1 MSSGQSCQ
9 IPVDLELSVSA
20 VANQLKGSNLR
31 PFVKLV
37 HDFNCQVISPA
48 PQLSFLKQSFAV
60 RVDQA
65 GLKLKA
71 TIHSQLPRFGDYSLV
86 FWPQLLS
93 FALLGLGQMSKP
105 HLAQMLHAQL
115 YLSLPKI
122 LKQCEE

>member
-9 IPVDLELSVSA
+9 IPVDLELSA
-20 VANQLKGSNLR
+20 VASQLKEILR
-31 PFVKLV
+31 TDLGPFVKLV
-37 HDFNCQVISPA
+37 HDLNCQAISPA

-71 TIHSQLPRFGDYSLV
+71 TIHSQLPRFWDYSLV

-93 FALLGLGQMSKP
+93 FVLLGLGQMSKP

-115 YLSLPKI
+115 FLTLPKI
-122 LKQCEE
+122 LK